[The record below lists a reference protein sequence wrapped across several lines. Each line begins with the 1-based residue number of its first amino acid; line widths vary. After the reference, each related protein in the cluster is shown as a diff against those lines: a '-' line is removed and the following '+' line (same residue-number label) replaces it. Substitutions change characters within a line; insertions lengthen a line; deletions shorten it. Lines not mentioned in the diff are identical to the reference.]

1 MNSFQEIY
9 IINVV
14 CACSVIVAWISVT
27 NSQESW
33 SLNQRY
39 ASNKFSVKIVHSY
52 AYLFMLE
59 DVKCYIY
66 LLGVQGICN
75 LF

>member
-14 CACSVIVAWISVT
+14 CACSVTVAWISVT
-27 NSQESW
+27 NPQER

-39 ASNKFSVKIVHSY
+39 ASKKFYIQIVHLY
-52 AYLFMLE
+52 VYLFLLE
-59 DVKCYIY
+59 DVKYHIY
-66 LLGVQGICN
+66 LLGVQGICD

>member
-14 CACSVIVAWISVT
+14 CACSVTVAWISVP
-27 NSQESW
+27 NSQER

-39 ASNKFSVKIVHSY
+39 ASKKFCVKIVPLY
-52 AYLFMLE
+52 ACLFMLE

-66 LLGVQGICN
+66 WLGVQGITN

>member
-14 CACSVIVAWISVT
+14 CACSVTVAWISVT
-27 NSQESW
+27 NPPER

-39 ASNKFSVKIVHSY
+39 ASKKFFLKIVHPY
-52 AYLFMLE
+52 VYLLLLE
-59 DVKCYIY
+59 DVKYHIY
-66 LLGVQGICN
+66 LLGVQGICD